1 MKQVLFIKLF
11 LILGY
16 IVSGQSLEQKSL
28 DILVDT
34 LQFLE
39 IDINKSNIYV
49 KNNISDFQTSKT
61 DLFCFN
67 DIKLQSYDI
76 VSTVDSKKS
85 RLRIPKQY
93 RYNIIRKI
101 FKRNSNVVEV
111 FTRLKLEELT
121 FVSIKIK
128 SSKESGYNII
138 FKFDKKKNLIEICTN
153 EWII

>member
-34 LQFLE
+34 LQFLK

-49 KNNISDFQTSKT
+49 ENNISNFQTSKT

-76 VSTVDSKKS
+76 VPAVDSKKS
-85 RLRIPKQY
+85 RLRVPKQY

-101 FKRNSNVVEV
+101 FKRNSNIVEV
-111 FTRLKLEELT
+111 FTQLKLEELT

>member
-1 MKQVLFIKLF
+1 MKQVLLIKLF

-16 IVSGQSLEQKSL
+16 IVSGQSMEQKSL

-34 LQFLE
+34 LQFLK

-76 VSTVDSKKS
+76 VSAVDSRKS
-85 RLRIPKQY
+85 RLRVPKQY

-111 FTRLKLEELT
+111 FTQLKLEELT